1 MTYTPIAK
9 GTQNWDVPLNAALA
23 QLDANITSGSSSALQ
38 AANNLSDLTNV
49 IQARSNLGISAG
61 VVQGVNSFNVK
72 DYGALGNNT
81 ADDTA
86 AIQAAI
92 NAAGTNGGQ
101 VYFPPGQYKLNTSA
115 PLSNTHDAVSFLGSG
130 VANTKIIIGS
140 GFTGSAA
147 ITNTGNYFVFQNMS
161 IEAASSTTTSNPACH
176 GIVSTGG
183 HTFRVLNASFLNI
196 NGYAIEAFGTATT
209 QLHGGF
215 VSHVK
220 IQNTAGGIYI
230 KSDSTQVAANFT
242 LDNIFTRFV
251 GVNSGTNANLDC
263 IRIEDSWDVLVQ
275 NCFAWMNAATGGTG
289 AAFRVVG
296 NCAATFVQN
305 LDALGPQTG
314 SANVSLEA
322 GANGSP
328 QNVQITGGVIQ
339 QGTVG
344 LNIGGATTQVRV
356 NGVRFINNQTHGAVV
371 STTGPAIYLDSVFFS
386 GNGAGATGTNYDLNW
401 SGTTTGYVTNCRF
414 ASPIVTVGTAGVQQ
428 SINIA
433 AAQNVRFFNVDF
445 QGTGNSSANWFTN
458 TPGIA
463 LETSSGKTDFLTTIT
478 ANSGTRPIELQPSAS
493 GNTAFAVNISGNDAF
508 DRVRMLGSGQT
519 AYGSGTS
526 ARDTNTGRAAAGVFY
541 TDKNMLVGSATAL
554 GDNGVG
560 EIQLANATTVPTTNP
575 TGGALIY
582 SNAGSVQLR
591 NAQGLVRNVVGTISG
606 ANVQT
611 TVANT
616 VTETAIATLTIPA
629 NDMVVGAAYRIKAWG
644 TASTTGTPTMQ
655 FRALMGASPM
665 ASTGAITSTSGL
677 SNKSWS
683 VEAYVTV
690 LTTGTSG
697 TTFGHLDFPNAFASA
712 GTGSPASATSVVQ
725 DGTASVTTNTTI
737 SNDFTIKFTWG
748 TASSSNTLT
757 CRGVIA
763 ERVA

>member
-23 QLDANITSGSSSALQ
+23 QLDANITSGTGSALQ

-49 IQARSNLGISAG
+49 VQARSNLGISAG

-72 DYGALGNNT
+72 DYGALGNGT
-81 ADDTA
+81 ADDTV
-86 AIQAAI
+86 AIQNAI
-92 NAAGTNGGQ
+92 TAAGTNGGQ
-101 VYFPPGQYKLNTSA
+101 VYFPPGQYKLNSSS
-115 PLSNTHDAVSFLGSG
+115 PLNNTHDAVSFLGSG

-161 IEAASSTTTSNPACH
+161 IEATSSTTTSNPACH

-275 NCFAWMNAATGGTG
+275 NCFAWMNATTGGTG
-289 AAFRVVG
+289 VAFRVVG

-344 LNIGGATTQVRV
+344 LNIGGATTQVRI

-414 ASPIVTVGTAGVQQ
+414 ASAIVSTGTAGVQF
-428 SINIA
+428 SVNITA
-433 AAQNVRFFNVDF
+433 GQNVRFVNADF
-445 QGTGNSSANWFTN
+445 QGTGNSSSNWFTN
-458 TPGIA
+458 TPA
-463 LETSSGKTDFLTTIT
+463 VATELSSGKYDFLTTIT
-478 ANSGTRPIELQPSAS
+478 AANGTRPIESNPSAT
-493 GNTAFAVNISGNDAF
+493 GNTAYAVNPVGEGF
-508 DRVRMLGSGQT
+508 DRLRILGTGVIQIGPGN
-519 AYGSGTS
+519 AG
-526 ARDTNTGRAAAGVFY
+526 RDTNIGRAASGVFY
-541 TDKNMLVGSATAL
+541 TDKNMLVGSSTAL

-582 SNAGSVQLR
+582 ANAGSVQLR
-591 NAQGLVRNVVGTISG
+591 NAQGLVRNVAGTISG

-697 TTFGHLDFPNAFASA
+697 TTFGHLDFPNAFAST
-712 GTGSPASATSVVQ
+712 GTGSPASATSVIQ
-725 DGTASVTTNTTI
+725 DGTAAVTTNTTI
-737 SNDFTIKFTWG
+737 SNTFTINFTWG
-748 TASSSNTLT
+748 TANASNTLT